1 MAFISLGKI
10 DKNLIPILV
19 GAIFS
24 ILNKLLIQYKDTK
37 LFTYKIIPNI
47 ISVFSRTLTLIP
59 YIILKI
65 RSKRNK
71 SGEGENKSSNDIELI
86 YTDIKQEEDTTGK
99 GRYIILSSIF
109 LFIQGIFLL
118 YSIEIKSNSW
128 IWDISLTTLLYY
140 LIFKVK
146 LYNHHY
152 ISIISIIII
161 GIIIDLSFGNLQN
174 DLSNNLLL
182 FFYRFLREIFYSL
195 YDVVNKYLMEK
206 KYCSVY
212 ELCFFIGLINLILF
226 GIFSI
231 FNYYFLKIDDFEE
244 YLNNLNLSEIFAAT
258 SLIFTQL
265 GISLSCLITNNNNT
279 PCHIFII
286 SVLGQFANYMD
297 FSTNSI
303 IIIIC
308 LIFILFM
315 SLFFT
320 EIIEINICGL
330 SKNTKKNII
339 NRAKTENSS
348 FEKNYSAYSINSL
361 DENDDININDLQR
374 GSSLEIKNN

>member
-71 SGEGENKSSNDIELI
+71 KNEDKNKNSNDIELI
-86 YTDIKQEEDTTGK
+86 YIDIKQEVVSGK
-99 GRYIILSSIF
+99 GRYIILSSIL